1 MFGARHSNVP
11 TSQHPNSRK
20 WIPALIV
27 ALTVAVQ
34 VDLLFH
40 ETRIGQDD
48 LNDSVFHLALAE
60 RAVSADNPLDFW
72 VPEWTFGYAVLR
84 TYQPLGTL
92 FLAGLYLLLG
102 KSVPMVVL
110 FAWVKFLLLIAFPIT
125 VFFAA
130 RMIGLTDG
138 AAAAAAAIAPWVS
151 TNGLYGIEYGS
162 YLWRGSGLY
171 SQLLASH
178 LFLLAIGFAARAF
191 RGERTITAAGA
202 FTGLTF
208 LAHFIYGHMAALTIV
223 VLAVV
228 FRSWIRLVWI
238 GAVAFAIAAFQLLP
252 MLRDMPLIARSRWEE
267 AWKWDSFGAARVL
280 GWLFTGE
287 LLDHGRLP
295 VITALAAT
303 GAAVAFITRDRM
315 TRLIAIC
322 GAFWIVIF
330 FGRPTLGPLLTLL
343 GFTDRVQLHRVIGGA
358 HIFLILLGGVGLAAV
373 AKKHWIAALIAVIA
387 FVPMFVER
395 REYLRDNK
403 KWGEENFE
411 WLAKDKP
418 SLDAALAKA
427 ASLPGRTYAGLG
439 AQWGKTFRVGYVP
452 VYAFISRAHI
462 PAVSYLYHAM
472 AKTSDVMVLFDD
484 TNPRDYER
492 FAVGSVIAPI
502 DREMPQFLREVATFG
517 RFRVLQYPNASYFG
531 TESPTQ
537 ILFKMT
543 YHPNWRATVDGVEGA
558 VRPAA
563 DGFTAIEVTPGTH
576 AIQMNYRPGNAK
588 YALLAA
594 GILVA
599 IFSALVERSRRFAVA
614 LLVLLA

>member
-1 MFGARHSNVP
+1 MLGTRHPNIP
-11 TSQHPNSRK
+11 TSQRPNPRK
-20 WIPALIV
+20 WVPALIV

-40 ETRIGQDD
+40 ETRIGQVD

-60 RAVSADNPLDFW
+60 RAVAADNPLDFW

-110 FAWVKFLLLIAFPIT
+110 FAWVKFMLLVAFPIT
-125 VFFAA
+125 VFFSA
-130 RMIGLTDG
+130 RMLGLTDG

-178 LFLLAIGFAARAF
+178 LFLLTIGFAARAF
-191 RGERTITAAGA
+191 RGERTMTIAGV

-223 VLAVV
+223 LLAIF
-228 FRSWIRLVWI
+228 FRSWIRLIWI
-238 GAVAFAIAAFQLLP
+238 GTVAFALAAFELLP

-280 GWLFTGE
+280 EWLFTGE

-295 VITALAAT
+295 VITALAVT
-303 GAAVAFITRDRM
+303 GAVVAFVSRDRS
-315 TRLIAIC
+315 TRLVAI
-322 GAFWIVIF
+322 GAALWIVIF

-343 GFTDRVQLHRVIGGA
+343 GFTDRVQLHRAIGGA
-358 HIFLILLGGVGLAAV
+358 HLFLILLGGIGLAAI
-373 AKKHWIAALIAVIA
+373 AKKHSIAALIAVLA
-387 FVPMFVER
+387 FVPMFIER

-403 KWGEENFE
+403 KWGEENLE
-411 WLAKDKP
+411 WLANDKP
-418 SLDAALAKA
+418 TLDQALSTAAK
-427 ASLPGRTYAGLG
+427 LPGRTYAGLG

-472 AKTSDVMVLFDD
+472 AKTSDVMVLFDEN
-484 TNPRDYER
+484 NPRDYER

-502 DREMPQFLREVATFG
+502 DRQMPSFLREVATFG

-543 YHPNWRATVDGVEGA
+543 FHPNWRATVDGVERA
-558 VRPAA
+558 ITPAA
-563 DGFTAIEVTPGTH
+563 DGFTAIEVTPGKH

-594 GILVA
+594 GLMLVA
-599 IFSALVERSRRFAVA
+599 VSAIAERRRFNGRR
-614 LLVLLA
+614 LPLS